1 MFAKIR
7 IYSLEISPLFP
18 LDFPTKHRDLIRKCV
33 HKESKMSII
42 FIVLIVH
49 NEYEFNQILSMFY
62 KGGRVS
68 KKLTLSIESCKIYK
82 DIYVIM
88 THR

>member
-1 MFAKIR
+1 MVFI
-7 IYSLEISPLFP
+7 F
-18 LDFPTKHRDLIRKCV
+18 
-33 HKESKMSII
+33 
-42 FIVLIVH
+42 FIVY
-49 NEYEFNQILSMFY
+49 NECEFILILSAFNN
-62 KGGRVS
+62 GRQIS

>member
-1 MFAKIR
+1 MLKYVFIR
-7 IYSLEISPLFP
+7 LKFHH
-18 LDFPTKHRDLIRKCV
+18 DFTTEHRYLIRKYV

-49 NEYEFNQILSMFY
+49 NEYEFDQILSMFY
-62 KGGRVS
+62 KGGGVS

>member
-1 MFAKIR
+1 
-7 IYSLEISPLFP
+7 
-18 LDFPTKHRDLIRKCV
+18 
-33 HKESKMSII
+33 MSII
-42 FIVLIVH
+42 FIALIVH
-49 NEYEFNQILSMFY
+49 NEYEFNQILSIFY

-88 THR
+88 THK

>member
-1 MFAKIR
+1 
-7 IYSLEISPLFP
+7 
-18 LDFPTKHRDLIRKCV
+18 
-33 HKESKMSII
+33 MSII
-42 FIVLIVH
+42 FIALIVH
-49 NEYEFNQILSMFY
+49 NEYEFNRILFMFY

>member
-1 MFAKIR
+1 
-7 IYSLEISPLFP
+7 
-18 LDFPTKHRDLIRKCV
+18 
-33 HKESKMSII
+33 MSII
-42 FIVLIVH
+42 FIALIVH

-62 KGGRVS
+62 KGGGVS

-88 THR
+88 THK